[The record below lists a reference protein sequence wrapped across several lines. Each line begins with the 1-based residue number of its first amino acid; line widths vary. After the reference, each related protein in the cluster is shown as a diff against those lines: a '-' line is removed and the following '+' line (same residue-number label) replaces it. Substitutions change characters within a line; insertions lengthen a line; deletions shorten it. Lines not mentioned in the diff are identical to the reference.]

1 MDKREA
7 IKNWTKHQHY
17 SAWRDLPGLRH
28 GKFFI
33 GRPCKKRANNL
44 LKLSKPQLKM
54 IVAILMTHAPM
65 LKHLSVMGLF
75 DGDPTCRFWRKEAET
90 VQHII
95 CCCKALARQHYNIF
109 GRLIAEPKDI
119 STTSVRDLCLFI
131 RGTGLLNLCWMKCW
145 GLNNKPMAEAH
156 PGHMLMGPKGRGGGG
171 EQ

>member
-1 MDKREA
+1 VDKREA

-75 DGDPTCRFWRKEAET
+75 DGDPTCRF
-90 VQHII
+90 
-95 CCCKALARQHYNIF
+95 
-109 GRLIAEPKDI
+109 
-119 STTSVRDLCLFI
+119 
-131 RGTGLLNLCWMKCW
+131 
-145 GLNNKPMAEAH
+145 
-156 PGHMLMGPKGRGGGG
+156 
-171 EQ
+171 